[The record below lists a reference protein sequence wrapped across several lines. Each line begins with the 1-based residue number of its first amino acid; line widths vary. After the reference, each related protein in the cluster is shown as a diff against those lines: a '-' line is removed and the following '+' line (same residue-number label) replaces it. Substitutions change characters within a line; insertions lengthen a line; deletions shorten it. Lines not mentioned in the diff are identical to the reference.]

1 MIFRHGAWAWVLRL
15 GLFVFILAVG
25 CAGGA
30 DAASYVDENGGE
42 VFGEVYKQLGIRLP
56 ENVVHDPQ
64 LWTILSVLKREPCDQ
79 KSLNDFVLL
88 LDRVG
93 YRREGALSQYNF
105 VKRCGAPQ
113 AALFKAT
120 NTFIGLSDFAMALEV
135 ADEYV
140 RRAPTTSNAR
150 YLRGVALEGNGD
162 YQRALVDYADA
173 IEFYSAD
180 KRTISERVFARMAN
194 AYAQLGRYC
203 EAVTPILTWIALDP
217 VARDNSRSQKIVDDY
232 ERRGNCAGSNEFH
245 KERFALPGPSR
256 VITAR
261 AKINGVAGVFIIDT
275 GASYVSLKST
285 FADRAKI
292 NYAKGGV
299 IRLSTANG
307 TANGRLAK
315 ADAVALGRLTAGNVP
330 VVVQDTDDR
339 SYGRGVDGLLGMSF
353 LSRFEIQVAHG
364 FMEIR
369 TRHSK

>member
-1 MIFRHGAWAWVLRL
+1 
-15 GLFVFILAVG
+15 
-25 CAGGA
+25 
-30 DAASYVDENGGE
+30 
-42 VFGEVYKQLGIRLP
+42 
-56 ENVVHDPQ
+56 
-64 LWTILSVLKREPCDQ
+64 
-79 KSLNDFVLL
+79 
-88 LDRVG
+88 
-93 YRREGALSQYNF
+93 
-105 VKRCGAPQ
+105 
-113 AALFKAT
+113 
-120 NTFIGLSDFAMALEV
+120 MALEV

-173 IEFYSAD
+173 IELYSAD

-232 ERRGNCAGSNEFH
+232 ERRGNCVGSNEFH
-245 KERFALPGPSR
+245 KERFALPGPNR
-256 VITAR
+256 VVTAR
-261 AKINGVAGVFIIDT
+261 AKINGVTGVFIIDT

-292 NYAKGGV
+292 DYAKGGM

-307 TANGRLAK
+307 AAKGKLAK
-315 ADAVALGRLTAGNVP
+315 ADKVALGRLTAGNVP

-364 FMEIR
+364 FIEIH
-369 TRHSK
+369 TRRNK